1 MDGDCAAMNR
11 AAMLAV
17 AAALAA
23 VQAVGI
29 VFYVGG

>member
-1 MDGDCAAMNR
+1 MNR
-11 AAMLAV
+11 ALMLAV

-29 VFYVGG
+29 GLTWWGGFAP